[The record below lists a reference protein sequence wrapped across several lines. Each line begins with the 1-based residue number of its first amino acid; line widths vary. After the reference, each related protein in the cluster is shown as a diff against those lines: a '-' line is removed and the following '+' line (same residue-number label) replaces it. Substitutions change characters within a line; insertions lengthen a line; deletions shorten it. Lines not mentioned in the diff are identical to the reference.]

1 MEWNEDTQAMTR
13 LSMMADWQ
21 EFPGFDAQKMLRE
34 IEPFKDYWKRYN
46 PNRPNNR
53 WGLSITSVDGGLSG
67 VPDLTSLKHY
77 EEETGIRLTN
87 HDITTPT
94 LVWEESE
101 EVQKVLEPWKKW
113 VTRCHFLRMDRGGF
127 FPDHFDINKLDPT
140 YDEIRLT
147 AFVDVN
153 EYDFKWIYD
162 DKVIKKNS
170 GSVWYFNAN
179 KRHSVFSTKDGMII
193 MVICLAWDAELFAKM
208 MKHALVS

>member
-13 LSMMADWQ
+13 LSMMVDWQ

-34 IEPFKDYWKRYN
+34 IEPFKDHWKRYN
-46 PNRPNNR
+46 PNKPNNR
-53 WGLSITSVDGGLSG
+53 WGLSITSMDGGLSG

-101 EVQKVLEPWKKW
+101 EVQRVLEPWKKW

-127 FPDHFDINKLDPT
+127 FPEHFDVNKLDPT

-170 GSVWYFNAN
+170 GSVWYFNGN
-179 KRHSVFSTKDGMII
+179 KRHYVFSTKDGMII

-208 MKHALVS
+208 IKHALVS

>member
-1 MEWNEDTQAMTR
+1 M
-13 LSMMADWQ
+13 
-21 EFPGFDAQKMLRE
+21 
-34 IEPFKDYWKRYN
+34 
-46 PNRPNNR
+46 
-53 WGLSITSVDGGLSG
+53 DGGLSG

-101 EVQKVLEPWKKW
+101 EVQRVLEPWKKW

-127 FPDHFDINKLDPT
+127 FPEHFDVNKLDPT

-170 GSVWYFNAN
+170 GSVWYFNGN

-208 MKHALVS
+208 IKHALVS

>member
-53 WGLSITSVDGGLSG
+53 WGLSITSLDGGLSG
-67 VPDLTSLKHY
+67 VPDLTSLKHH

-101 EVQKVLEPWKKW
+101 EVQRVLEPWKKW

>member
-13 LSMMADWQ
+13 LSMMVDWQ

-34 IEPFKDYWKRYN
+34 IEPFKDHWKRYN
-46 PNRPNNR
+46 PNKPNNR
-53 WGLSITSVDGGLSG
+53 WGLSITSMDGGLSG

-87 HDITTPT
+87 HDITTQT

-101 EVQKVLEPWKKW
+101 EVQRVLEPWKKW

-127 FPDHFDINKLDPT
+127 FPEHFDVNKLDPT

-170 GSVWYFNAN
+170 GSVWYFNGN

-208 MKHALVS
+208 IKHALVS